1 MIDVKA
7 AVGRIETLLSEG
19 SAASLT
25 YAALEARIALERL
38 GYDHVRRLQAQAQD
52 EAEERVQPQQR
63 LQLVKQIIAD
73 GASLAAHASTV
84 SVRADG
90 AQDAPVGSREPAA
103 VFDPQAVG
111 LLWQNL
117 TTAALHARNP
127 ENAADPVAEFG
138 EGAIIKAHVQ
148 QALAE
153 LRRLSAAP
161 AAAGDLGPELSWD
174 CACGTN
180 NNRFAAMLRDGQHVS
195 CSNPRCN
202 WTWVARG
209 AGSAFQLQPLAAQVV
224 CKACARPDTL
234 PLGWLRKLKFGDS
247 AKWNC
252 PGCAEENQA
261 RLVFSQLANPND
273 ADRGDQWM
281 ARVAFSTTVKE
292 RLLATPG
299 LTKMPTAKADIFFME
314 HFVSEAECAGLVALI
329 DQQRQPS
336 QLLAPSP
343 DPEFRTSD
351 SCNFGRSESLVQ
363 AIEAKIDALTGIP
376 APLGETM
383 QGQRYAIGQQFKAH
397 HDFFH
402 TSEPYWPENEK
413 RGGQRTWTVMLFLNE
428 PAAGGRTVFPEAG
441 IEVVP
446 KRGALLAWNNLD
458 ALGEPNHRTLHQA
471 MPVESGVKYV
481 ITKWYRE
488 RPWS

>member
-7 AVGRIETLLSEG
+7 AVARIEALLSEG

-38 GYDHVRRLQAQAQD
+38 GYDHVRRLQAT
-52 EAEERVQPQQR
+52 AEDAAKPQQR
-63 LQLVKQIIAD
+63 LNLVKQIIAD
-73 GASLAAHASTV
+73 GASEAAHASTV
-84 SVRADG
+84 SVRAD
-90 AQDAPVGSREPAA
+90 APDAGPTVSSEPPAT
-103 VFDPQAVG
+103 FDPQAVG

-127 ENAADPVAEFG
+127 EHAGDPIAEFG
-138 EGAIIKAHVQ
+138 EAAVIRAHVE

-153 LRRLSAAP
+153 LRRFSAAP
-161 AAAGDLGPELSWD
+161 EAPSDLGPELSWN
-174 CACGTN
+174 CVCGTQN
-180 NNRFAAMLRDGQHVS
+180 KRFAALLRDGQHVS
-195 CSNPRCN
+195 CSNPRCH

-209 AGSAFQLQPLAAQVV
+209 DGSTFEFQPLPAQVI

-234 PLGWLRKLKFGDS
+234 PLGWLRKLKFGDV
-247 AKWNC
+247 AKWSC
-252 PGCAEENQA
+252 PGCAEENQV
-261 RLVFSQLANPND
+261 RLVFSELGSPND
-273 ADRGDQWM
+273 ADRGEQWM

-299 LTKMPTAKADIFFME
+299 LTKLPTAKADIFFME
-314 HFVSEAECAGLVALI
+314 SFLTAAECDGLVALI

-343 DPEFRTSD
+343 DPEFRTSE
-351 SCNFGRSESLVQ
+351 SCNFTAYEPLVQ
-363 AIEAKIDALTGIP
+363 AVELKIDELTGIQH
-376 APLGETM
+376 ALGERM
-383 QGQRYAIGQQFKAH
+383 QGQRYAVGQQFKAH

-428 PAAGGRTVFPEAG
+428 PAGGGQTVFPEAG
-441 IEVVP
+441 MEIVP
-446 KRGALLAWNNLD
+446 KRGAMLAWNNLD
-458 ALGEPNHRTLHQA
+458 ALGHPNHGTLHQA
-471 MPVESGVKYV
+471 KPVEAGVKYV